1 MSSITSVKISI
12 TIPEEFH
19 VSVMLAVDKRLGLVP
34 FNNFFNYNDQVNL
47 Q

>member
-19 VSVMLAVDKRLGLVP
+19 NSVMLAIDKRLGLVP
-34 FNNFFNYNDQVNL
+34 FNKFIKYNDQVNL